1 MAAVRAAAAVTGSYN
16 FGEVHV
22 RPSVASAVT
31 SGVTSGVALFYV
43 VGYAG
48 DLTEN
53 HAEAF
58 TLLLSFFPSFIS
70 FF

>member
-1 MAAVRAAAAVTGSYN
+1 MAAVGAAVAVTGSYN

-22 RPSVASAVT
+22 RPAVT
-31 SGVTSGVALFYV
+31 SGVTFFYV

-58 TLLLSFFPSFIS
+58 TPRDP
-70 FF
+70 